1 MNLSE
6 YSTGIDVFGYFKK
19 QVSKRKGSLLFYW
32 LVQHFRCM
40 KYYVF
45 TVSVS
50 YSTLVLYILSL
61 CSNAG
66 LFPVVKSAAGFAP
79 QWDSVGKSGRL
90 PIWSEMSW
98 HNS

>member
-1 MNLSE
+1 MNLSDN
-6 YSTGIDVFGYFKK
+6 STGIDVFGYFKK

-45 TVSVS
+45 AVSVS

-61 CSNAG
+61 CSDAG
-66 LFPVVKSAAGFAP
+66 LFPVVKRVCSTMGFC
-79 QWDSVGKSGRL
+79 RE
-90 PIWSEMSW
+90 IR
-98 HNS
+98 